1 MGLVVQE
8 MIGEPV
14 EDKFAEN
21 SKGEATRVARSRTMG
36 DFWRFSGSN
45 APFGG
50 WLEGR
55 HSAIGKGVRVHRARV
70 YFCALPLL
78 IGLYA
83 EASVVPLVRPDA
95 VAERRIVA
103 ATPPADAAAVQAS
116 LRRDVAEHPEE
127 FVVFP
132 TAAGASQFMS
142 EHRFSVEMET
152 SGRILSRGVM
162 GYWQGKTIVVLPWE
176 PLKNFQ

>member
-1 MGLVVQE
+1 MVSSCVVFLLMGL
-8 MIGEPV
+8 
-14 EDKFAEN
+14 
-21 SKGEATRVARSRTMG
+21 
-36 DFWRFSGSN
+36 
-45 APFGG
+45 
-50 WLEGR
+50 
-55 HSAIGKGVRVHRARV
+55 SAG
-70 YFCALPLL
+70 
-78 IGLYA
+78 
-83 EASVVPLVRPDA
+83 ASVAPLVRPDA

-103 ATPPADAAAVQAS
+103 APPVGDAAALQAS

-142 EHRFSVEMET
+142 EHRFAVEMET